1 MKVII
6 ILILLVSA
14 IFLTVSHTIEKSDLF
29 EDLKITNGNTAN
41 YQRLME
47 PYELFI
53 RR

>member
-14 IFLTVSHTIEKSDLF
+14 VFLTISHTMEKSDLF
-29 EDLKITNGNTAN
+29 EDLKITNGNTVN
-41 YQRLME
+41 YQRLIE
-47 PYELFI
+47 PYERFI